1 MTINQLGRVVISAVS
16 FLLVPTLGLAGSPTE
31 WVRVSVAQMKNSLA
45 EHEPGESLSRE
56 KIMEV
61 SRLIDDRFDF
71 SEMARLSL
79 GRHWQQ
85 RSPKERQEFVQLFRN
100 LLQQSHFMKMTNEA
114 GSEQRFVGERIDGA
128 RAVVQAMVME
138 EDNEVPVDYHLIRN
152 NGDWKIFDLGVDG
165 MRLSQV
171 YRTQFNKVITRGS
184 YNELIKRMQIKL
196 QEVAF
201 EAGVER

>member
-1 MTINQLGRVVISAVS
+1 MKINQSFRVVISAVS

-31 WVRVSVAQMKNSLA
+31 WVRASVAQMKNSLA
-45 EHEPGESLSRE
+45 EHEPGERLSRE

-61 SRLIDDRFDF
+61 SRLIADRFDF
-71 SEMARLSL
+71 FEMARLSL

-114 GSEQRFVGERIDGA
+114 RSEQRFLGERIDGE
-128 RAVVQAMVME
+128 RAVVHAMVME
-138 EDNEVPVDYHLIRN
+138 EQSEVPIDYHLIRN
-152 NGDWKIFDLGVDG
+152 NGHWRIFDVGVDG
-165 MRLSQV
+165 MRLSHV
-171 YRTQFNKVITRGS
+171 YRTQFNKVIARGS
-184 YNELIKRMQIKL
+184 YDELIKRMQIKL